1 MSSVGMIVVPA
12 IMPLSELRC
21 AIWLCVL
28 AVQGVQELAT
38 ASTHILCAHFPTEL
52 LTA

>member
-28 AVQGVQELAT
+28 PVQGVRNLEPRPRIFKKFYWRISP
-38 ASTHILCAHFPTEL
+38 AS
-52 LTA
+52 